1 MQANHEEARQ
11 LAEMKHEESNLARAY
26 LEHCGALEGAD
37 IMIEVRDKMIDARTE
52 LLRRTLPML
61 SGAGAGVLAAEICE
75 CIGMRSNDQLN
86 GPSGVAAKVRVEA
99 PVGRGKD

>member
-75 CIGMRSNDQLN
+75 CIGMRSNAALRGGEAVPLESTVMQQE
-86 GPSGVAAKVRVEA
+86 AAK
-99 PVGRGKD
+99 

>member
-52 LLRRTLPML
+52 LLHRTLPML

-75 CIGMRSNDQLN
+75 CIGMRSN
-86 GPSGVAAKVRVEA
+86 GEFTGA
-99 PVGRGKD
+99 PPKGHGECNDN

>member
-75 CIGMRSNDQLN
+75 CIGMRSNASLR
-86 GPSGVAAKVRVEA
+86 GAEPALSAERPSRS
-99 PVGRGKD
+99 DS

>member
-75 CIGMRSNDQLN
+75 CIGMRSNDALSRADVNPQPN
-86 GPSGVAAKVRVEA
+86 KNSDSASA
-99 PVGRGKD
+99 

>member
-75 CIGMRSNDQLN
+75 CIGMRSNDL
-86 GPSGVAAKVRVEA
+86 AK
-99 PVGRGKD
+99 GRA

>member
-11 LAEMKHEESNLARAY
+11 LCEMKQQKSNLARAY

-52 LLRRTLPML
+52 LLRRALPML

-75 CIGMRSNDQLN
+75 CIGMRPNDLAKPP
-86 GPSGVAAKVRVEA
+86 GAALCDRSA
-99 PVGRGKD
+99 

>member
-52 LLRRTLPML
+52 LLHRTLPML
-61 SGAGAGVLAAEICE
+61 SGAGAGVLSWLIAQILSL
-75 CIGMRSNDQLN
+75 IG
-86 GPSGVAAKVRVEA
+86 
-99 PVGRGKD
+99 

>member
-11 LAEMKHEESNLARAY
+11 LAEMKQAESNLAQAY

-37 IMIEVRDKMIDARTE
+37 IMLGVRDTMIDARTE
-52 LLRRTLPML
+52 LLRRALPML

-75 CIGMRSNDQLN
+75 CIGMRSNAQVQA
-86 GPSGVAAKVRVEA
+86 GPAGFMAGIA
-99 PVGRGKD
+99 PGTES